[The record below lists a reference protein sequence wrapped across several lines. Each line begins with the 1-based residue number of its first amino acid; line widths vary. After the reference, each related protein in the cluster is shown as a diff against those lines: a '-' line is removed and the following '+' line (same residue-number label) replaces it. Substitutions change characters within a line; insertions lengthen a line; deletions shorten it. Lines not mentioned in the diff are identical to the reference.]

1 MFIGEM
7 RGASAASFQRVK
19 ARKSASAKQSHDF
32 FSDEPKSGLFSA
44 SPASV
49 AASLQKVKPNATIPG
64 EFQLFEA
71 PAFYPAEARSIRTG
85 KGGGGKNLPRVERSG
100 MRL

>member
-7 RGASAASFQRVK
+7 RGASTASFQRVK

-44 SPASV
+44 SPASASASASV

-71 PAFYPAEARSIRTG
+71 PAFYPAEARSIR
-85 KGGGGKNLPRVERSG
+85 KGRAGRG
-100 MRL
+100 

>member
-7 RGASAASFQRVK
+7 RGASTASFQRVK

-44 SPASV
+44 SPASASV

-71 PAFYPAEARSIRTG
+71 PAFYPAEARSIRKG
-85 KGGGGKNLPRVERSG
+85 KGGGGKNLPRVE
-100 MRL
+100 